1 MYKPHT
7 KQPDFQDW
15 FSGISLRGSNHSFL
29 ISEHH
34 ISSAQTALPPKVGRR
49 SLLHGG
55 FVCESRYFRLDYKTQ
70 NVPSLQVRAVMEKCN
85 RFFFFWV
92 GFATQIFRAVHTRT
106 TGSGTRAR
114 VVRTG
119 FRPGSDTRV
128 VVEAV
133 KRGGGKLSVTIFCNN
148 IYLGFLTD
156 MPKNER
162 SNQGVPHTNTLYS
175 VSTYRYDITVL

>member
-1 MYKPHT
+1 MEFPYRRP
-7 KQPDFQDW
+7 PDLIRG
-15 FSGISLRGSNHSFL
+15 FSKIYFLSLAASLFSQF
-29 ISEHH
+29 

-49 SLLHGG
+49 PLLHGG

-148 IYLGFLTD
+148 IWAF
-156 MPKNER
+156 
-162 SNQGVPHTNTLYS
+162 
-175 VSTYRYDITVL
+175 

>member
-1 MYKPHT
+1 M
-7 KQPDFQDW
+7 
-15 FSGISLRGSNHSFL
+15 ISRLYL
-29 ISEHH
+29 IE
-34 ISSAQTALPPKVGRR
+34 ISSPIRQIFYRSISSGENALPPKVDRR
-49 SLLHGG
+49 TLLHGG

-70 NVPSLQVRAVMEKCN
+70 NVPSLQVCAVMEKCN

-148 IYLGFLTD
+148 IWAF
-156 MPKNER
+156 
-162 SNQGVPHTNTLYS
+162 
-175 VSTYRYDITVL
+175 

>member
-1 MYKPHT
+1 M
-7 KQPDFQDW
+7 
-15 FSGISLRGSNHSFL
+15 
-29 ISEHH
+29 
-34 ISSAQTALPPKVGRR
+34 
-49 SLLHGG
+49 
-55 FVCESRYFRLDYKTQ
+55 CESRYFRLDYKTQ

-85 RFFFFWV
+85 RFFFFLGGV
-92 GFATQIFRAVHTRT
+92 CHANFAGRPHTHD

-148 IYLGFLTD
+148 IWAF
-156 MPKNER
+156 
-162 SNQGVPHTNTLYS
+162 
-175 VSTYRYDITVL
+175 

>member
-1 MYKPHT
+1 M
-7 KQPDFQDW
+7 
-15 FSGISLRGSNHSFL
+15 
-29 ISEHH
+29 
-34 ISSAQTALPPKVGRR
+34 
-49 SLLHGG
+49 
-55 FVCESRYFRLDYKTQ
+55 CESRYFRLDYKTQ

-92 GFATQIFRAVHTRT
+92 GFATQILRAVHTRT

-148 IYLGFLTD
+148 IWAF
-156 MPKNER
+156 
-162 SNQGVPHTNTLYS
+162 
-175 VSTYRYDITVL
+175 

>member
-1 MYKPHT
+1 MT
-7 KQPDFQDW
+7 
-15 FSGISLRGSNHSFL
+15 
-29 ISEHH
+29 
-34 ISSAQTALPPKVGRR
+34 ISSGTGALPPKVDRR

-85 RFFFFWV
+85 RFFFFRV

-148 IYLGFLTD
+148 IWAF
-156 MPKNER
+156 
-162 SNQGVPHTNTLYS
+162 
-175 VSTYRYDITVL
+175 

>member
-1 MYKPHT
+1 MGPRSKLLLL
-7 KQPDFQDW
+7 KQVLALRKN
-15 FSGISLRGSNHSFL
+15 FSSGEN
-29 ISEHH
+29 
-34 ISSAQTALPPKVGRR
+34 ALPLKVGRR
-49 SLLHGG
+49 PLLHGG

-92 GFATQIFRAVHTRT
+92 GFATQILRAVHTRT

-128 VVEAV
+128 VVGRAMIETPPYSSHAV
-133 KRGGGKLSVTIFCNN
+133 KK
-148 IYLGFLTD
+148 
-156 MPKNER
+156 ER
-162 SNQGVPHTNTLYS
+162 F
-175 VSTYRYDITVL
+175 

>member
-1 MYKPHT
+1 MRVSLTIRIQVYISYYASVLVFCMM
-7 KQPDFQDW
+7 DIW
-15 FSGISLRGSNHSFL
+15 IFSLAKICRYA
-29 ISEHH
+29 
-34 ISSAQTALPPKVGRR
+34 ISSGQTALPLKVDRR

-148 IYLGFLTD
+148 IWAF
-156 MPKNER
+156 
-162 SNQGVPHTNTLYS
+162 
-175 VSTYRYDITVL
+175 

>member
-1 MYKPHT
+1 MCPANGPLESRVCTYRKRPRLGPASNTTHV
-7 KQPDFQDW
+7 P
-15 FSGISLRGSNHSFL
+15 SRGVAANGPL
-29 ISEHH
+29 D
-34 ISSAQTALPPKVGRR
+34 ISSGENALPLKVDRR
-49 SLLHGG
+49 TLLHGG

-148 IYLGFLTD
+148 IWAF
-156 MPKNER
+156 
-162 SNQGVPHTNTLYS
+162 
-175 VSTYRYDITVL
+175 

>member
-1 MYKPHT
+1 MGKGARATFEGEGVLPGAYNI
-7 KQPDFQDW
+7 
-15 FSGISLRGSNHSFL
+15 IS
-29 ISEHH
+29 
-34 ISSAQTALPPKVGRR
+34 ISSATGALPLKVGRR
-49 SLLHGG
+49 PLLHGG

-133 KRGGGKLSVTIFCNN
+133 KRGGGKLFVTIFCNN
-148 IYLGFLTD
+148 IWAF
-156 MPKNER
+156 
-162 SNQGVPHTNTLYS
+162 
-175 VSTYRYDITVL
+175 